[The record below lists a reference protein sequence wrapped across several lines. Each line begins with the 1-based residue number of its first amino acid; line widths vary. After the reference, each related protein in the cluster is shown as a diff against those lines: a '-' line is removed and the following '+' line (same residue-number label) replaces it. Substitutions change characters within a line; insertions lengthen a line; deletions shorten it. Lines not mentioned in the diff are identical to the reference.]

1 MPISDY
7 IKRREYVVTVHNIAD
22 LDSIYNDIE
31 TVGKSPAGVELSRSV
46 TCVHRRPTSRNTH
59 YLLTDWEAGNLAIDP
74 RIKSVIIAPNYLGI
88 QAGTFGETQTSTAWD
103 KSSSSGTN
111 MKNWGLLRCTLED
124 QISNWG
130 GTGWQNNGSGTAAR
144 TATIQLSQTGRNVD
158 VVVCDSN
165 GIVWNHPEFNSEVDG
180 SGTSRAVQYNWF
192 QHNSEVYPDNPVSNY
207 VYGLG
212 EHSTHVAG
220 TVAGNTQGWARDANI
235 YNLFYDTGNP
245 GNFSYVF
252 DYIRAFHRN
261 KPINPST
268 GRKNPTIVN
277 NSWGE
282 SIFPSEWSFSDIT
295 SVTYRGVKYSPSGGT
310 TFTGF
315 SGVCTANTR
324 LAELINFQDGGNRI
338 ETVGPYVPPGGSIL
352 SKPESWT
359 QEGQDAY
366 LTNFTAPDAQYI
378 LTVQGPAD
386 INFISNVAADAISGS
401 MSIQV
406 EVVIKQGETVVN
418 TFTGDLSSTTNGG
431 SIESIVE
438 QTSLNLANTAVY
450 TIEFNTTLDITDA
463 GIDVLVA
470 TGMGLTVINE
480 STVASATVTP
490 ITSSLL
496 GSASLTA
503 LTTPTVGNNDDGF
516 WILNLPFNIEYLGTE
531 YSTIYVSTNHYLT
544 FGAGSTVWANIGV
557 SNPNLPKIMWCSDDN
572 SVQRIY
578 YGVEGTG
585 SDTYTVTNSEASSY
599 TINSSSNPSL
609 TLQRGG
615 TYTFNVSSSGHP
627 FWIKTSQT
635 TGTGSAYNTG
645 VTNNGA
651 QSGTITFT
659 VPNDAPSTLYYI
671 CQFHNSMT
679 GVINI
684 VNGTRTYRV
693 RVEGNASTSGTV
705 GNPGMVNEY
714 VFYESSPSQIDLQ
727 VGSNNRKIVGNG
739 FTTEQLNSW
748 GFISG
753 QRIPARVAAC
763 DTDIEDLYAEG
774 IIMVGAAGNGRWK
787 HDVPGGIDWDN
798 SFEMAIRYPDS
809 VVNPYYYMRG
819 TSPTAN
825 DNFTTGQFE
834 LPAICVGAV
843 DSIQVDQK
851 VQFSDCGAG
860 VDIFAPGTHIISS
873 LPDGTPDPRNASFYI
888 GKYSGTSMAS
898 PQVCGVIACALEIY
912 PNMNQVQA
920 KEYILAYAKS
930 NKLSTS
936 AGGPTDG
943 QDLQGATN
951 LMLFYY
957 KEKELSGNTLPKINY
972 KPRPSTGAVFPR
984 PRIRRT
990 L

>member
-7 IKRREYVVTVHNIAD
+7 IKRREYIVTVHNIAD
-22 LDSIYNDIE
+22 LDSIYDDIE
-31 TVGKSPAGVELSRSV
+31 TLGKSPAGVELSRSV

-74 RIKSVIIAPNYLGI
+74 RIKSVTIAPNYLGI
-88 QAGTFGETQTSTAWD
+88 KAGTFGETQTSTAWD
-103 KSSSSGTN
+103 KSSSSSTN

-124 QISNWG
+124 QIANWG
-130 GTGWQNNGSGTAAR
+130 GTGWQNNGTGTAAR
-144 TATIQLSQTGRNVD
+144 TATIELSQTGRNVD
-158 VVVCDSN
+158 VVICDSN
-165 GIVWNHPEFNSEVDG
+165 GIVWNHPEFNSEVNG
-180 SGTSRAVQYNWF
+180 SGTSRAIQYNWF
-192 QHNSEVYPDNPVSNY
+192 QHNSEVYPSNPVSNY

-212 EHSTHVAG
+212 DHSTHVAG

-261 KPINPST
+261 KPINPNT

-295 SVTYRGVKYSPSGGT
+295 AVTYRGVKYSPDGGT

-366 LTNFTAPDAQYI
+366 LTNFAAPDAQYI

-401 MSIQV
+401 MSVQV

-470 TGMGLTVINE
+470 TGMRLTVISE
-480 STVASATVTP
+480 STVASASVTP
-490 ITSSLL
+490 IAGSLL

-503 LTTPTVGNNDDGF
+503 STTPTFGNNDDGF
-516 WILNLPFNIEYLGTE
+516 WVLNLPFNIEYLGTE

-544 FGAGSTVWANIGV
+544 FGAGSTVWSNIGV

-578 YGVEGTG
+578 YGVEGT
-585 SDTYTVTNSEASSY
+585 
-599 TINSSSNPSL
+599 
-609 TLQRGG
+609 
-615 TYTFNVSSSGHP
+615 
-627 FWIKTSQT
+627 
-635 TGTGSAYNTG
+635 
-645 VTNNGA
+645 
-651 QSGTITFT
+651 
-659 VPNDAPSTLYYI
+659 AP
-671 CQFHNSMT
+671 
-679 GVINI
+679 
-684 VNGTRTYRV
+684 TRTYRV

-727 VGSNNRKIVGNG
+727 VGVNNRKIVGNG

-748 GFISG
+748 GFIAG

-843 DSIQVDQK
+843 DSIQIDQK
-851 VQFSDCGAG
+851 VQFSDCGPG

-873 LPDGTPDPRNASFYI
+873 LPNGTSDPRNASFYI

-898 PQVCGVIACALEIY
+898 PQVCGVLACALEIY

-930 NKLSTS
+930 NKLTTS
-936 AGGPTDG
+936 SGGPTDG
-943 QDLQGATN
+943 QDLQGAAN

-972 KPRPSTGAVFPR
+972 KPRPANGVVFPR

-990 L
+990 P